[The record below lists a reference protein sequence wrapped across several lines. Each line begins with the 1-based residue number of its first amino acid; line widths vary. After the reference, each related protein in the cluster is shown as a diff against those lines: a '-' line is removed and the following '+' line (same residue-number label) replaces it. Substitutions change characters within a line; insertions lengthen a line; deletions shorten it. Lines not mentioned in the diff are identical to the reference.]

1 MDQPM
6 NLTTKANTKEDRI
19 VGILDA
25 TFEVFSEY
33 SFDDATTG
41 EIAKR
46 ARISKRDLYACFPNK
61 QALLMGTIVR
71 ELQRQNEDFRENVS
85 RAEELRSLRS
95 KLEVIGVAVV
105 EGLHSPRMSMVR
117 RLVISESIKQPYL
130 GNLYF
135 ENGVAQSCNL
145 IGEILAGHQKTTAG
159 RKRTEADQAARAFF
173 SMIAFFPQMMTEIGM
188 RGKWNEDAISR
199 HAAAQADLF
208 LKAHPAFE

>member
-1 MDQPM
+1 MTS
-6 NLTTKANTKEDRI
+6 NTNGNTKEDRI
-19 VGILDA
+19 RGILDA

-41 EIAKR
+41 EIARR

-71 ELQRQNEDFRENVS
+71 EMQRQNEDFRESVA
-85 RAEELRSLRS
+85 RTAELRSLRA
-95 KLEVIGVAVV
+95 KLELIGVAVV
-105 EGLHSPRMSMVR
+105 EGILSPRMGMVR

-135 ENGVAQSCNL
+135 ENGVAQRCHL
-145 IGEILAGHQKTTAG
+145 IGEVLAGHQKANAA
-159 RKRTEADQAARAFF
+159 RKRAEADRAAEHFF
-173 SMIAFFPQMMTEIGM
+173 STIAFFPSTMTEIGM
-188 RGKWNEDAISR
+188 RGKWNEEAISK
-199 HAAAQADLF
+199 HVAAQAELF